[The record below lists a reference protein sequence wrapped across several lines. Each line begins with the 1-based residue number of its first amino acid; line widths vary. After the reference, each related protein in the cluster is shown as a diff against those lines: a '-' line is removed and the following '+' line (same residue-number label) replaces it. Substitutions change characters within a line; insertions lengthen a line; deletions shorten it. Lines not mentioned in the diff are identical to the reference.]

1 MMILLYRALSLF
13 LVLRLSECILFI
25 HPDCG
30 ASTFPP
36 GDPSLNHRLTER
48 RVDTAL
54 FQSKFQKT
62 VQRIKTLSQEMSV
75 LGSVSQVQGN
85 SGLQRTAS
93 YLFDPLATFFNV
105 AQNTASAASGGNLV
119 ITDVDYRSGAEASD
133 TVNSLRDLP

>member
-1 MMILLYRALSLF
+1 MISLYRALSLF

-30 ASTFPP
+30 ASTFLPRDHP
-36 GDPSLNHRLTER
+36 LNHRLTER

-62 VQRIKTLSQEMSV
+62 VQRINTLSKEMSV

-85 SGLQRTAS
+85 LGLQRMAS
-93 YLFDPLATFFNV
+93 YLFDPLVTFFNV
-105 AQNTASAASGGNLV
+105 AQNTASAASGGRL
-119 ITDVDYRSGAEASD
+119 IFTDQGYHSGAEASD